1 LVVGISTVADARP
14 AADAVAGETP
24 VGCSA
29 KPTMTVSDGWKPLA
43 ASSMSSPTPRVSLAV
58 EAMFFGGN
66 SLIVVAAGAV
76 FVVVVAAAVEVVADV
91 PAEVVDVVAV
101 VDGGVVVE
109 ELDVVVDVDVVDD
122 ELDVVV
128 DDELGDVVVDDE
140 LDVVDDVPD
149 DGAVG
154 VPLTAF
160 DATESPMAFMALI
173 VTE

>member
-1 LVVGISTVADARP
+1 
-14 AADAVAGETP
+14 
-24 VGCSA
+24 
-29 KPTMTVSDGWKPLA
+29 
-43 ASSMSSPTPRVSLAV
+43 MSSPTPRVSLAV

-122 ELDVVV
+122 ELD
-128 DDELGDVVVDDE
+128 DVVVDDVD
-140 LDVVDDVPD
+140 DVVDDVPD

-173 VTE
+173 VTEYAVPFVRPVMVNGLVVDAGERAVYVVPSVEYL